1 MMLKNISLLL
11 FIVVCGNLVS
21 AQKYLSKEMPV
32 TSEEWNENTFTS
44 TKSFTE
50 NISEAPEFTILSSIL
65 KDNDL
70 SKAIENNEMV
80 TIFAFTDAA
89 FSEYSKKEKNAL
101 LANKKLMNSVVR
113 YLIVPGRIDKHG
125 LETEAK
131 KHKDQFYLATLLGQK
146 LKVIEEGGQL
156 YLVDMEGRRAAITA
170 TDFTHKN
177 GFFHIIDGVVF
188 PDGN

>member
-1 MMLKNISLLL
+1 MLKNISLLL